1 VAPIEDPI
9 GTGRRPTPR
18 PLDIA
23 MDRTPV
29 RKLEFVEVDPLP
41 VKPRRGAAAG
51 GGAVSDAS
59 SDAGVA
65 AVGELPSSI
74 NQGEPRWSLWGDAEI

>member
-1 VAPIEDPI
+1 MAPIEDPI
-9 GTGRRPTPR
+9 GTVRRPTPR

-41 VKPRRGAAAG
+41 VKPHRRAAG
-51 GGAVSDAS
+51 DGTLSDPS

-65 AVGELPSSI
+65 AVGELPASI